1 MYLKPEPF
9 PKASFDTSIVSN
21 AKYALT
27 GSSISELWRS
37 MFIAIMPKY
46 LNYSQRQVLVSQIIL
61 DVNFALKLSDL
72 VWKWRTI
79 FETWTIP
86 KGKFWKFNC
95 FKCEVCT
102 NRLLKIW
109 SLIMLAHI
117 ILKREMYLIVL
128 FIVSNVKHA
137 HTERI
142 CESFE
147 ESYHLHPCIKIK
159 IWIIFPQ
166 TSLVNSNEFV
176 CEFCT

>member
-1 MYLKPEPF
+1 MDETALMNLVLKVEEWKLTFKKHGKCKSQCTEFSIKSNESHMKIF
-9 PKASFDTSIVSN
+9 PKASFGN
-21 AKYALT
+21 PHALID
-27 GSSISELWRS
+27 S
-37 MFIAIMPKY
+37 
-46 LNYSQRQVLVSQIIL
+46 
-61 DVNFALKLSDL
+61 
-72 VWKWRTI
+72 
-79 FETWTIP
+79 
-86 KGKFWKFNC
+86 
-95 FKCEVCT
+95 
-102 NRLLKIW
+102 RLLKIW

-117 ILKREMYLIVL
+117 ILKPEMYLIVL